1 MKFKSLKLLRNS
13 FLEVLVDQN
22 FVLSELPNLNF
33 RNLKQ
38 HLPTVNFL
46 AKARLIDHLHC
57 ELSPPFSYSC
67 LIKLNFLARFEL
79 VQKFVVFHLL
89 IVSPS
94 SSVLRMVNVGKCHL
108 PIKVF
113 FYVEGNKSIF
123 CIINKILVYLS

>member
-13 FLEVLVDQN
+13 FLEVLWIKILFCLDYQI
-22 FVLSELPNLNF
+22 LTLE
-33 RNLKQ
+33 NLKQ

-94 SSVLRMVNVGKCHL
+94 SSVLRMVNVGMCHL

-123 CIINKILVYLS
+123 CIINKMLVYLS